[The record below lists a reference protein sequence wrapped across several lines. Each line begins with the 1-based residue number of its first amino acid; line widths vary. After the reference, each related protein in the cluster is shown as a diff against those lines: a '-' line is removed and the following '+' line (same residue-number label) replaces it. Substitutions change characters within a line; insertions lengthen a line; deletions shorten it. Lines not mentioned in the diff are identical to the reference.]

1 MKFIHTADVHW
12 GFSPDSSKPWSR
24 ERAQAVKDTFAQII
38 TKARDM
44 EVDFLFICGDLFHRQ
59 PLLKDLKELNY
70 LFSTI
75 PFVHVVIIAGNHDR
89 IRPNSCVN
97 SFSWCSN
104 VTYLVG
110 EELQS
115 VYFED
120 CNAEIHGFSYHTSEI
135 HENRIDSLLVPSDG
149 RIHILMAHGGD
160 VSHLPFNAEA
170 LAASKFSYVALGHVH
185 KPAVL
190 VNPKVVYPGSPEPLD
205 KTEVGNHGVYY
216 GEISPGTHQVEALKF
231 LPLCK
236 SQYIPLAVNITPQTT
251 SMELELKI
259 SQVINMK
266 GSHHIYRFRI
276 RGMRNP
282 DVEFDLENLTAKY
295 RISEIVD
302 ESEPEYDFNA
312 LFAEHPGDMIG
323 FYISALQKP
332 DMSPVEKK
340 ALYYGI
346 HALLHTTDERS

>member
-1 MKFIHTADVHW
+1 MNFIHTADVHW
-12 GFSPDSSKPWSR
+12 GFTPDSSKPWSR
-24 ERAQAVKDTFAQII
+24 ERAQAIKDTFAQII
-38 TKARDM
+38 TRARDL
-44 EVDFLFICGDLFHRQ
+44 EVNFLFISGDLFHRQ
-59 PLLKDLKELNY
+59 PLLKELKELNY

-89 IRPNSCVN
+89 IRPNSSLY

-104 VTYLVG
+104 VTYLMD
-110 EELQS
+110 EEMQS

-120 CNAEIHGFSYHTSEI
+120 CNTEVHGFSYHTSEI
-135 HENRIDSLLVPSDG
+135 TDNRIDDVMIPDDS

-160 VSHLPFNAEA
+160 ASHLPFSREA
-170 LAASKFSYVALGHVH
+170 LAASKFSYVALGHIH
-185 KPAVL
+185 KPEIL
-190 VNPKVVYPGSPEPLD
+190 TELKVAFPGSPEPLD
-205 KTEVGNHGVYY
+205 KTEVGNHGAYY
-216 GEISPGTHQVEALKF
+216 GEINPVTRRTEVLKF

-251 SMELELKI
+251 SLELELKI
-259 SQVINMK
+259 SQVINMR

-276 RGMRNP
+276 RGKRDP
-282 DVEFDLENLTAKY
+282 AIEFNLENLASKF
-295 RISEIVD
+295 RISEIID
-302 ESEPEYDFNA
+302 DSEPEYDFNA

-346 HALLHTTDERS
+346 HALLHTTAERS